1 MFHRSCF
8 RVAVAV
14 TATALLG
21 TACGTTAD
29 SSSAGSE
36 AAGADEVVSGLRV
49 MVPNNPG
56 GGYDVT
62 ARTATR
68 IMEEAELAERPEVF
82 NLAGAGGTVGLSRV
96 VNEAGNG
103 DLMMMM
109 GLGVVGAVYT
119 NNADAT
125 LTDTTPIAQLIEE
138 PGIIVVPA
146 DSPYQSLDDLLAAW
160 EADPGAV
167 TVGGASSPGG
177 PDHLLPHQLAE
188 EVGIDPTTVNYVG
201 YDSGGELLPAIL
213 GSQVAFGAS
222 GVSEYLDQI
231 EQGSIRALAVTS
243 EERVDVLP
251 DVPTLTEQGTDLVFT
266 NWRGLVAPPELDEAE
281 EERLVGLVEEMHAS
295 EEWQQALEDNGW
307 IDAFKTGDEFA
318 TFLTEQDERVADTLA
333 SLGLA

>member
-1 MFHRSCF
+1 MINRSRF
-8 RVAVAV
+8 RIAVAV
-14 TATALLG
+14 TATALLT

-29 SSSAGSE
+29 TGSG
-36 AAGADEVVSGLRV
+36 AASGGDEPVQGLRI

-62 ARTATR
+62 ARTAAR
-68 IMEEAELAERPEVF
+68 VMEEAGLAQRPEVF

-96 VNEAGNG
+96 VQEAGNG
-103 DLMMMM
+103 DLLMMM

-119 NNADAT
+119 NNADAG
-125 LTDTTPIAQLIEE
+125 LDDTTPIAQLIEE
-138 PGIIVVPA
+138 PGIIVVPES
-146 DSPYQSLDDLLAAW
+146 SPYQTLDDLLTAW
-160 EADPGAV
+160 QADPGAV

-188 EVGIDPTTVNYVG
+188 TVGIDPTAVNYVG

-266 NWRGLVAPPELDEAE
+266 NWRGLVAPPELDAAE
-281 EERLVGLVEEMHAS
+281 QERLVGLVEDMHAS

-307 IDAFKTGDEFA
+307 TDALKTGDEFA
-318 TFLTEQDERVADTLA
+318 TFLTEQDQRVADTLSA
-333 SLGLA
+333 LGLA